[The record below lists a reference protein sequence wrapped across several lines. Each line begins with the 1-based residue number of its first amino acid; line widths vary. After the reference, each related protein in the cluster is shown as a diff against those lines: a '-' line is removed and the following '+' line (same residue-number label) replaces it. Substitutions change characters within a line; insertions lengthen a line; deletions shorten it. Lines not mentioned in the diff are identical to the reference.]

1 MIAMHT
7 SAELCIFRLIISKE
21 VSLLPATGVDPMA
34 KMARKLEMLWRFVH
48 ALEAYVAH
56 ERSLGE
62 IARTPAPHVSIH
74 ITYRDRIWTFIR

>member
-1 MIAMHT
+1 
-7 SAELCIFRLIISKE
+7 
-21 VSLLPATGVDPMA
+21 MA